1 MISNGRVH
9 INFISERVRIL
20 IARFKYADRG
30 DISFRPP
37 IVEYRMVRDRLIYEL
52 YQIFDFLPRIVN
64 WSARS
69 KPIIELFGRLSGWIT
84 VESGPLNMKIG
95 D

>member
-37 IVEYRMVRDRLIYEL
+37 IVEYRMGTGPIYEL